1 MSKFLS
7 GRQRNLNLG
16 ISSVTE
22 NTTVLQ
28 TIGKVGI
35 GTSTAENYSLY
46 VDGSTRITRDL
57 NIGRDLIVSGIATF
71 REDIYL
77 GNNDRINLGGTN
89 DLQIY
94 NDGSN
99 SYIVDAGIG
108 NLFIRGTAAINFQD
122 ATGTEDYAKFNVDG
136 ATELYF
142 DNDKKFET
150 TEDGIDITGHVE
162 TDTLRVSGIT
172 TVDGGPLF
180 VGGATSTGTINQ
192 NLQVLGGA
200 YISTY
205 VSIGYTNPFANLTVF
220 DQSGPWIALVDPGQ
234 SSSAF
239 EDNAGNLYIR
249 SESGSGTA
257 GEIVFQTGTANYQLR
272 PSQSGSNRMRIDNDG
287 DVLIN
292 SDNSTGTIGQKLQVF
307 GSSYVED
314 QLGIGNTNPTY
325 KLEVIGDTVITGFT
339 SIGKQTDITGNLF
352 VAGISTLNGLLTL
365 GDDVTIAGDLDVDG
379 HTELDNVNISGIVT
393 AFELD
398 VDGHTEL
405 DNVNVSGTL
414 TAYNLDVTN
423 DFDIYAPD
431 SVFYGNVTIQGDV
444 SIGGTSILLDAETI
458 RIEDKEIILGFTT
471 TVTPNDNTA
480 NSAGIAVASTE
491 GHSLVPLQVV
501 GINSLPN
508 TYKQWLWYKHNT
520 MGAGTTDAWLSNQ
533 AVGIGSTLVPNN
545 IRLAVGDVKVGDYS
559 IDARNIAGTAATITS
574 GNFVTLD
581 AKTSYIDVGFATHL
595 SGTSLNY
602 VGISTISN
610 VRAETITLSGVST
623 FSGNVDVDADIDVD
637 GHTELDNVNVSGIAT
652 VFDLDV
658 DGHTE
663 LDNLNVSGVSTFSGN
678 VDINADLDI
687 DGHTELN
694 TVNVSGAS
702 TFVGLIDAND
712 GLYINN
718 SNIDIDINGVKL
730 YENFSRLRVDTNSG
744 VTIRGG
750 GTAATLAS
758 FNHLGSVDLYYNDS
772 KKFETTSTGINVT
785 GTVDTNQIVV
795 TGISTFVG
803 IGTFE
808 DDLYVRN
815 TLDVDG
821 HTELDNVNISGI
833 VTAYELDVDGH
844 TELDNVNISGIVT
857 AFDLDVEGH
866 TELDNINVSGVSTFV
881 GIGTFLNDLYVGGD
895 LYVADDLILDEFT
908 ARNATLTG
916 NLHVVGVSTFNGN
929 VDINADIDV
938 DGHTELDNVNISGV
952 TTFGSYLD
960 INSFVDISGNINVGG
975 LSTFTGIGTFQND
988 LYVGGDL
995 YVADDLV
1002 FDELTARNA
1011 TLTGNING
1019 DTLIIS
1025 GLTTFT
1031 TGPVLVG
1038 TGTSTGTG
1046 AQAFQVDSGA
1056 YFAGP
1061 IGVASTAPNYNLDVN
1076 GDINFNGDLYKDGL
1090 IFVSGVG
1097 IGSTEV
1103 NPQSAII
1110 TPEARVGSGFT
1121 DINFVGTGLSVTGYG
1136 STVVIDLDSV
1146 GGARVSV
1153 STEPPVV
1160 ARAGDLWWESDSG
1173 DLKVFYVDGD
1183 STQWVDTNGGENLAV
1198 IGEFPPVSPLAG
1210 DLWWDSVYG
1219 QLKIYYDDGDSQQW
1233 VDTSNAG
1240 ISNYWVSADPPYV
1253 GIHTSYNVGIG
1264 TTIPNE
1270 ALDVIGYISID
1281 DRVSY
1286 GATTFETS
1294 STSQVGIHSAVP
1306 ITSYRSVDYT
1316 IQATQ
1321 GSSYHTTKITAL
1333 HDGSTAYHTEY
1344 GTIYNSASVATYD
1357 VDVSGGNLRLLA
1369 TPASSGITTYNI
1381 IFDAIK
1387 V

>member
-545 IRLAVGDVKVGDYS
+545 IRLAVGDVKIGDFS
-559 IDARNIAGTAATITS
+559 IDVRNIAGTAATITR
-574 GNFVTLD
+574 GNFEILD

-602 VGISTISN
+602 IGISTINN
-610 VRAETITLSGVST
+610 VRGETLTLSGVST
-623 FSGNVDVDADIDVD
+623 FSGNVDIDADVDIDGHTELDNVNISGIVTAYELDVD
-637 GHTELDNVNVSGIAT
+637 GHTELDNVNI
-652 VFDLDV
+652 
-658 DGHTE
+658 
-663 LDNLNVSGVSTFSGN
+663 SGVT
-678 VDINADLDI
+678 
-687 DGHTELN
+687 
-694 TVNVSGAS
+694 
-702 TFVGLIDAND
+702 TFVGSIDANSD
-712 GLYINN
+712 
-718 SNIDIDINGVKL
+718 
-730 YENFSRLRVDTNSG
+730 
-744 VTIRGG
+744 
-750 GTAATLAS
+750 
-758 FNHLGSVDLYYNDS
+758 
-772 KKFETTSTGINVT
+772 
-785 GTVDTNQIVV
+785 
-795 TGISTFVG
+795 
-803 IGTFE
+803 
-808 DDLYVRN
+808 
-815 TLDVDG
+815 LDVDG

-833 VTAYELDVDGH
+833 VTAFELDVDGHTELDNVNISGIVTAFELDVDGHTELDNVNISGVTTFVGSIDANSDLDVDGHTELDNVNISGIVTAFELDVDGHTELDNVNISGIVTAFELDVDGHTELDNVNISGVTTFVGSIDANSDLDVDGH

-916 NLHVVGVSTFNGN
+916 NLQVVGVSTFNGN